1 MKRIVVATTLATA
14 FAISAGISSAATGV
28 TSVNAFVRS
37 APSIDAAPIGSVK
50 KGLTLEY
57 TAAPDNANWLKIQFK
72 GKEGY
77 IGKKIV
83 VASAKPTKSVAK
95 EGGVAAQKPEVVVVA
110 KTPVFEIVPDV
121 STEELRLKNENA
133 KQADRIKDLESE
145 IPRLKKEI
153 DTLKQEI
160 KTKGEQVARYHA
172 MFPYI
177 KVIESVESEGRDV
190 LLNGIGKAR
199 MIESGKQIVVRLE
212 GDNLAAAERI
222 MKGVA
227 KERYQTGGEHTR
239 VYYVLSSQSVKSTG
253 TN

>member
-1 MKRIVVATTLATA
+1 MKRLVATTFATA
-14 FAISAGISSAATGV
+14 LALTAGTSSAATGV
-28 TSVNAFVRS
+28 TAVNAFVRS
-37 APSIDAAPIGSVK
+37 APSIEASPVGSVQ
-50 KGLTLEY
+50 KGMTVDY
-57 TAAPDNANWLKIQFK
+57 TVVPKNANWLKIQYK
-72 GKEGY
+72 GQDAY

-83 VASAKPTKSVAK
+83 VASAKPAKGAAK
-95 EGGVAAQKPEVVVVA
+95 EGVAVAQKTEGAVVA

-121 STEELRLKNENA
+121 STEELRLKSENT
-133 KQADRIKDLESE
+133 KQAGRIKELEAE
-145 IPRLKKEI
+145 IPVLKKEI
-153 DTLKQEI
+153 DALKLDV
-160 KTKGEQVARYHA
+160 KSKSDQVARYHA

-177 KVIESVESEGRDV
+177 KVIESVESQGRDIM
-190 LLNGIGKAR
+190 LNGIGKAR

-212 GDNLAAAERI
+212 GESLTAADKI